1 MNKDEQTQ
9 ALVDAEQA
17 ILALRRSKDQDV
29 ETKTAAILDKETS
42 LLAEIDKEEK
52 EKRSELLSGGG
63 KVSGVTVD
71 RYSN

>member
-1 MNKDEQTQ
+1 MNEDEQTQ

-17 ILALRRSKDQDV
+17 ILTLRRSKDQDV
-29 ETKTAAILDKETS
+29 ETKTAAILDEETS

-52 EKRSELLSGGG
+52 EKRSELLPGGG

>member
-1 MNKDEQTQ
+1 MNEDEQTQ
-9 ALVDAEQA
+9 ARVDAEQA
-17 ILALRRSKDQDV
+17 ILTLRRSKDQDV
-29 ETKTAAILDKETS
+29 ETKAAAILDEETS